1 MSRKT
6 GYKHTQWDV
15 GFVFER
21 LNNKELAREYF
32 H

>member
-1 MSRKT
+1 MGRNN
-6 GYKHTQWDV
+6 GYKLTQWDV